1 MQSDLTDISHIFNHK
16 KNPQQRQESATHFL
30 FFYHL
35 SGTGLLRRPLSVPPE
50 PPSTLPSI
58 GSNFHFQHH
67 RIHRLASPHTHPHNT
82 EQLRAQKGGARGGKT
97 GFATVSA
104 FPLAMLSPSHH
115 HSPINQLYISSYC
128 LAELLHEK
136 SAAIAR
142 STILFHSRFLS

>member
-97 GFATVSA
+97 GFATLSA
-104 FPLAMLSPSHH
+104 FPLANSHTSKCPTCQGNH
-115 HSPINQLYISSYC
+115 ASRLNVPLWKRNQIYASVSS
-128 LAELLHEK
+128 
-136 SAAIAR
+136 R
-142 STILFHSRFLS
+142 N